1 MKITAV
7 KTRTYQ
13 YRYPEGEQ
21 FGNGVRWN
29 TARGCVVVIVETDEG
44 ITGYGESDC
53 AGAAPEVTAY
63 IVEKFIAPL
72 VVGMDPMCVEAV
84 WNKVYSHCDK
94 NGRRGM
100 SIAALSGV
108 DIALWDINGKALG
121 QPVYRL
127 LGGAHDRLEAYH
139 SGGFYHVH
147 DDPASEAERGLAA
160 NYRSF
165 KMKVGRLPLREEV
178 KRIESV
184 RRAIG
189 DDCRLMV
196 DANNAYTVS
205 EAKKLAKYLEEMD
218 VFWFEEPVSTDFP
231 EASAEVARS
240 TSVAIAGYE
249 TEHTA
254 YGFRRIIESGAVDI
268 VQCDAIRAGG
278 LTELRKIAAISQAHG
293 KMCTGHIFSSGLSLL
308 ANMHFIAGH
317 AVCSMLECEAN
328 PNPLRTE
335 MLRGWELKVDSDG
348 FVTLPTAP
356 GLGAEIDLDAI
367 EQWRRQ

>member
-7 KTRTYQ
+7 KTKTYL
-13 YRYPEGEQ
+13 YPYKEGEE
-21 FGNGVRWN
+21 FANGIRWN
-29 TARGCVVVIVETDEG
+29 RARSCVLVIVETDEG
-44 ITGYGESDC
+44 ITGYGESDS
-53 AGAAPEVTAY
+53 AGAPPEVTAC
-63 IVEKFIAPL
+63 IVEKYIGPL
-72 VVGMDPMCVEAV
+72 VIGMDPMCVEAV
-84 WNKVYSHCDK
+84 WSHVYSHCDK

-100 SIAALSGV
+100 AIAALSGV
-108 DIALWDINGKALG
+108 DIALWDIMGKALG

-147 DDPASEAERGLAA
+147 DDPAAEAERGLAA

-165 KMKVGRLPLREEV
+165 KMKMGRLSLRDEI

-189 DDCRLMV
+189 DGCRLMV
-196 DANNAYTVS
+196 DANNAYT
-205 EAKKLAKYLEEMD
+205 KKDAMKLLRPLED
-218 VFWFEEPVSTDFP
+218 LGVFWFEEPVSTDLP
-231 EASAEVARS
+231 EDSAEIARS

-254 YGFRRIIESGAVDI
+254 FGFRRIIECGAVDI

-278 LTELRKIAAISQAHG
+278 ITELRKIAAISQAWG

-317 AVCSMLECEAN
+317 AVCSLLECEAN

-335 MLRGWELKVDSDG
+335 MFKDYRLTVESDG
-348 FVTLPTAP
+348 FVSLPQKP
-356 GLGAEIDLDAI
+356 GLGAEIDFDAI
-367 EQWRRQ
+367 EHWRIQ